1 MKKKILIGLGVLIA
15 LVLVAFATK
24 ETKIVYTLNTT
35 IQLKEPILNLGKIN
49 LDSLVRINIPLENTS
64 KQPLLISKI
73 EKSNASLVIDETA
86 QYFPIDKPVELTLL
100 YQPNK
105 LGLINESLILHGN
118 FSEQQITIP
127 VVGQVV
133 K

>member
-24 ETKIVYTLNTT
+24 QTKIIYTVNTT
-35 IQLKEPILNLGKIN
+35 IELKEPILNLGKIN
-49 LDSLVRINIPLENTS
+49 LDSLVRVNIPLKNTS

-73 EKSNASLVIDETA
+73 EKSNASLVVDETA

-105 LGLINESLILHGN
+105 LDLINESLILHGN
-118 FSEQQITIP
+118 FPEQQITIP